1 MHFAKKLMAAAAVLL
16 IGASSTLAMTVTDVL
31 DRKVEIDHAPQRILL
46 GFNFE
51 DFLAVGGPG
60 AMDRVVALSAPVWR
74 DWRPSQYA
82 AYLKVIPSIAEKT
95 DVGDT
100 EAGTFSIEKAIA
112 AKPDLAILA
121 AWQYKELGDTVKQF
135 EAAGIPVAVI
145 DYNAQTVEKHVRSTL
160 VLGELLG
167 QEDRAHQLADLYKNS
182 VEDTIARVKA
192 AADAPKKVYV
202 ELAQKGPAEVG
213 NSYGNGMWGGVID
226 LTGGLNI
233 AKGQVENWGPLRP
246 EYVLS
251 QAPDV
256 IFLAGSEWL
265 SKPQA
270 VSVGFGADPN
280 VVNQRIAAYLSRPG
294 WDALPAVKNEQVYA
308 IYHGGAR
315 TLSDFVYV
323 RYMAKVLHPE
333 AFKDVD
339 PQGELKTFYDKWL
352 PVNPDGVFVLQYHAA
367 AK

>member
-1 MHFAKKLMAAAAVLL
+1 MSFVKTF
-16 IGASSTLAMTVTDVL
+16 TLAASALLLGAGVALAATVTDLL
-31 DRKVEIDHAPQRILL
+31 DRKVEVTESPRRILL

-60 AMDRVVALSAPVWR
+60 AMDRVVALSTPVWR

-82 AYLKVIPSIAEKT
+82 AYVKAIPTIADKA

-112 AKPDLAILA
+112 AKPDLVILA
-121 AWQYKELGDTVKQF
+121 AWQFKALGETVKQF
-135 EAAGIPVAVI
+135 EAAGVPVAVI
-145 DYNAQTVEKHVRSTL
+145 DYNAQTVEKHVRSTQ

-167 QEDRAHQLADLYKNS
+167 QQERAAKLAEFYKKT

-192 AADAPKKVYV
+192 TGDAPKKVYV
-202 ELAQKGPAEVG
+202 ELAQKGPGEFG
-213 NSYGNGMWGGVID
+213 NSYGKGMWAGVID
-226 LTGGLNI
+226 QTGGTNI
-233 AKGQVENWGPLRP
+233 AAGQVENWGPLRP

-251 QAPDV
+251 SAPDV

-270 VSVGFGADPN
+270 VAVGFAADPKA
-280 VVNQRIAAYLSRPG
+280 VNARIAAYLARPG
-294 WDALPAVKNEQVYA
+294 WDAIPAVKNGQVYA

-339 PQGELKTFYDKWL
+339 PAAELKAFYESWL
-352 PVNPDGVFVLQYHAA
+352 PIKAEGVFVQQYSAA
-367 AK
+367 AQ